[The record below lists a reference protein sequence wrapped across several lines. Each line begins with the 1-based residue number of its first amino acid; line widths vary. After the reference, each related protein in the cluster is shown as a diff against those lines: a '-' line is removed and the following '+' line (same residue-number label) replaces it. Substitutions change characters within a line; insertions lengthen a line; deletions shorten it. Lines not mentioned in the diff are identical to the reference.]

1 MPGDLPPTELTPYA
15 RLPRSHRGRHVVHS
29 TVDARGR
36 AHWLLTDRPPEPRRG
51 HPYEAVV
58 VTVED
63 GSVHETVLRGVHPSY
78 SRLDALPD
86 GGFVLAASRSRRGDD
101 QVRVLDSRG
110 RPSRTFRVGDGIED
124 LLVDHAGDV
133 WVGYF
138 DEGVYG
144 DALSS
149 PGLRRWSA
157 TGEPLWAYRPLPGFD
172 AISDCYALNVAA
184 ETVWACPYTRFPLLE
199 IRADG
204 GLRARG
210 NPVQGAKG
218 LVVEGDRVVFFSPY
232 GDDWN
237 VLVDCR
243 LSEDA
248 VRPVGYGRLVRPD
261 GADLGR
267 RRRRVVC
274 RGSRL
279 YVQQKPW
286 TRWAVLDVGVG

>member
-1 MPGDLPPTELTPYA
+1 MPGDRPPTPLTPYA
-15 RLPRSHRGRHVVHS
+15 GLPESHGGRHVVHS

-36 AHWLLTDRPPEPRRG
+36 AHWLLTERRPEPHRG
-51 HPYEAVV
+51 DPYDAVV
-58 VTVED
+58 VTVEG
-63 GSVHETVLRGVHPSY
+63 GSVHETVLSGVHASY
-78 SRLDALPD
+78 SRLDALPA
-86 GGFVLAASRSRRGDD
+86 GGFVLAAPRSRRGDS
-101 QVRVLDSRG
+101 QVSVLDSRG
-110 RPSRTFRVGDGIED
+110 RRSRTFRVGDGIED

-144 DALSS
+144 DALSA

-157 TGEPLWAYRPLPGFD
+157 TGEPLWAYQPLPGFD
-172 AISDCYALNVAA
+172 TISDCYALNVAA
-184 ETVWACPYTRFPLLE
+184 GTVWACPYPGFRLLE
-199 IRADG
+199 IREDG
-204 GLRARG
+204 AVRARE

-218 LVVEGDRVVFFSPY
+218 VIVEGDRVVFFSPY

-243 LSEDA
+243 LSADA
-248 VRPVGYGRLVRPD
+248 VRPVGYGRLVRSG
-261 GADLGR
+261 GADLGH

-274 RGSRL
+274 RGPRL

-286 TRWAVLDVGVG
+286 TQWAVLDIGVR